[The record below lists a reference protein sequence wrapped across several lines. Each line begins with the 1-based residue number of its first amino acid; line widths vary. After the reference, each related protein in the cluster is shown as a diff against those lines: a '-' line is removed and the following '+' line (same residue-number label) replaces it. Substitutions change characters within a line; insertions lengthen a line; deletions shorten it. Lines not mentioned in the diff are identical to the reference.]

1 MKKNIKGI
9 ALIMSLIMCMAVCQA
24 SLAEETVALVSGI
37 ATTQVF
43 TEEPVKD
50 EDLVSIVKSGLAAAS
65 AINQQPWYFAVVTN
79 KDVLADIGES
89 GFGGRASLGS
99 SPAAVIIYMN
109 KNTKSPDPNFDCGL
123 ACENMVIAANALGY
137 ATKIVTAPTRSLNGE
152 RHDESEQGNRSHRS
166 HDVFA
171 SRKHGDE
178 RDACRK
184 EYAEFDD
191 FPFGYEPQ
199 FAGGEEQTRERR
211 HND

>member
-9 ALIMSLIMCMAVCQA
+9 ALLISLVMCMAVCQA
-24 SLAEETVALVSGI
+24 SLAEETVALVSGV

-109 KNTKSPDPNFDCGL
+109 KNTKSPDPDFDCGL

-137 ATKIVTAPTRSLNGE
+137 ATKIVTAPTRSLNGD
-152 RHDESEQGNRSHRS
+152 RHDEICGKLNVDTSYSAVAVLLIGQADADAVSG
-166 HDVFA
+166 A
-171 SRKHGDE
+171 SV
-178 RDACRK
+178 
-184 EYAEFDD
+184 
-191 FPFGYEPQ
+191 
-199 FAGGEEQTRERR
+199 RE
-211 HND
+211 DMEVKVSFIK